1 MDVSNIHF
9 VQEEQTMLEGGAGV
23 EGKAVGRCCFCC
35 LGKRDNRISEME
47 SKNKR
52 VHKKLGQE
60 QRRRRRIRRSN
71 TSLLGASAQK
81 DEGNSSLAGIN
92 PVQIM
97 ATCRRIIKEK

>member
-23 EGKAVGRCCFCC
+23 GGKAVGRCCFCC

-60 QRRRRRIRRSN
+60 QRRRRIRRSN

-92 PVQIM
+92 PVQLM